1 MDPSS
6 IAVSR
11 PLRFPLI
18 VTNFLLLC
26 RLGLTKNQ
34 HFFFLLL
41 SVFSGT
47 LHHADYDE
55 VTGADIPTTWYP
67 DGVLSHDGSEYGVAD
82 ATKKA
87 TWDKFYA
94 DAVTYG
100 DKLEAGT
107 ATDDDIPVLGS

>member
-1 MDPSS
+1 MKLIRKKSDNS
-6 IAVSR
+6 IHFMYPDSATITIGTDQTKVEN
-11 PLRFPLI
+11 PNEALPVQYLP
-18 VTNFLLLC
+18 NF
-26 RLGLTKNQ
+26 T
-34 HFFFLLL
+34 
-41 SVFSGT
+41 S
-47 LHHADYDE
+47 ADYDE

-67 DGVLSHDGSEYGVAD
+67 DGVLSHDGSAYGVAA